1 MIYFK
6 NFHSDN
12 LSSQI
17 VGMYQELLTIKEDER
32 TLSSNITRISNDWEL
47 PPSYLEFTR
56 EVGFGRLLGL
66 FLSYIPMG
74 VNSPFCDALEHRNAY
89 WKNIFQEY
97 VDLAIFDEDEE
108 MELLANAEPFMVSEN
123 GEVVFWD
130 IRKSQNGEYPIYLVD
145 FPVGIYFAGN
155 NFQEFITNLTSETTY
170 QSILKFRTKPLPPT
184 FEPLSLIE

>member
-1 MIYFK
+1 
-6 NFHSDN
+6 
-12 LSSQI
+12 
-17 VGMYQELLTIKEDER
+17 MYQELLTIKEGER

-74 VNSPFCDALEHRNAY
+74 ANSPFCDALEHRNAY
-89 WKNIFQEY
+89 WKKIFQEY

-108 MELLANAEPFMVSEN
+108 MELLTNAQPFMASEN

-130 IRKSQNGEYPIYLVD
+130 IRKS
-145 FPVGIYFAGN
+145 
-155 NFQEFITNLTSETTY
+155 ITNLTSETTY
-170 QSILKFRTKPLPPT
+170 QSILKFRTEPLPPT
-184 FEPLSLIE
+184 FEPLSLIEY

>member
-1 MIYFK
+1 
-6 NFHSDN
+6 
-12 LSSQI
+12 
-17 VGMYQELLTIKEDER
+17 MYQELLTIKEGER
-32 TLSSNITRISNDWEL
+32 TLSSNITWISNDWKL

-74 VNSPFCDALEHRNAY
+74 ANSPFCDALEHRNAY

-97 VDLAIFDEDEE
+97 VDLAIFDEEEE
-108 MELLANAEPFMVSEN
+108 MELLANAEPFMASE
-123 GEVVFWD
+123 
-130 IRKSQNGEYPIYLVD
+130 NGEYPIYLVD

-170 QSILKFRTKPLPPT
+170 KSILKFRTEPLPPT
-184 FEPLSLIE
+184 FEPLSLIG

>member
-1 MIYFK
+1 
-6 NFHSDN
+6 
-12 LSSQI
+12 
-17 VGMYQELLTIKEDER
+17 MYQELLTIKEGER
-32 TLSSNITRISNDWEL
+32 TLSSNITWISNDWKL

-74 VNSPFCDALEHRNAY
+74 ANSPFCDALEHRNAY
-89 WKNIFQEY
+89 WKKIFQEY

-108 MELLANAEPFMVSEN
+108 MELLANAQPFMASEN

-130 IRKSQNGEYPIYLVD
+130 VRKYQNVEYPIYLLD
-145 FPVGIYFAGN
+145 FSVGIYFAGN

-170 QSILKFRTKPLPPT
+170 KSILKFHTEPLLPT
-184 FEPLSLIE
+184 FEPLSFIE

>member
-1 MIYFK
+1 
-6 NFHSDN
+6 
-12 LSSQI
+12 
-17 VGMYQELLTIKEDER
+17 MYQELLTIKEGER

-56 EVGFGRLLGL
+56 EVGFGRLLEL

-74 VNSPFCDALEHRNAY
+74 ASSPFCDALEHRNAY
-89 WKNIFQEY
+89 WKKIFQEY

-108 MELLANAEPFMVSEN
+108 MELLTNAEPFMISEN

-145 FPVGIYFAGN
+145 FH
-155 NFQEFITNLTSETTY
+155 EFITNLTSETTY
-170 QSILKFRTKPLPPT
+170 KSILKFRTEPLPPT

>member
-1 MIYFK
+1 
-6 NFHSDN
+6 
-12 LSSQI
+12 
-17 VGMYQELLTIKEDER
+17 MYQELLTIKEGER
-32 TLSSNITRISNDWEL
+32 TLSSNITWISNDWKL

-74 VNSPFCDALEHRNAY
+74 ANSPFCDALEHRNAY
-89 WKNIFQEY
+89 WKKIFQEY

-145 FPVGIYFAGN
+145 FPVGIYFTGN

-170 QSILKFRTKPLPPT
+170 QSILKFRTEPLPPT
-184 FEPLSLIE
+184 FEPLSLIG

>member
-1 MIYFK
+1 
-6 NFHSDN
+6 
-12 LSSQI
+12 
-17 VGMYQELLTIKEDER
+17 MYQELLTIKEGER
-32 TLSSNITRISNDWEL
+32 TLSNNITRISNDWEL

-74 VNSPFCDALEHRNAY
+74 ANSPFCDSLEHRIAY

-97 VDLAIFDEDEE
+97 VDLAIFDEDEDEE

-170 QSILKFRTKPLPPT
+170 KSILKFHTEPLLPTFKPLS
-184 FEPLSLIE
+184 FIE

>member
-1 MIYFK
+1 
-6 NFHSDN
+6 
-12 LSSQI
+12 
-17 VGMYQELLTIKEDER
+17 MYQELLTIKEGER

-47 PPSYLEFTR
+47 PPSYLDFTR
-56 EVGFGRLLGL
+56 EVGFGRLLEL

-74 VNSPFCDALEHRNAY
+74 ANSPFCDALEHRNAY

-97 VDLAIFDEDEE
+97 VDLAIFDEEEE
-108 MELLANAEPFMVSEN
+108 MELLANAQPFMVSEN

-145 FPVGIYFAGN
+145 FPVGIYFVGN

-170 QSILKFRTKPLPPT
+170 KSILKFRTEPLPPT
-184 FEPLSLIE
+184 FEPLSFIE